1 MHIIFFQ
8 KNIIREETLA
18 YIVCHFILRDTF
30 YVKMVKVKIELGV
43 GQLEFQMFRYSLKFA
58 SCLITARLTK
68 VFIC

>member
-30 YVKMVKVKIELGV
+30 YIKMVKVKIELDV
-43 GQLEFQMFRYSLKFA
+43 G
-58 SCLITARLTK
+58 
-68 VFIC
+68 